1 MSEIKIRETW
11 AAMGRRLIVAFPLW
25 VLKRLDSRSEG
36 KGFAIKAIPFVIM
49 FLSVASI
56 ANLAGRAYIHHEN
69 FSAYMTGAGIA
80 VLVPIAVIAAMI
92 VEGRW
97 AWAFWAMAVVFAAIS
112 GTIQYN
118 IYLLPG
124 SGAMGIAE
132 AIAFGYGVPLS
143 EVMLAIMEARLVIQH
158 DNKKAAGAAAL
169 VAKQAEAAALAE
181 QRAEQERQ
189 RMEQE
194 RQRAIAERQEGER
207 HQRQAQIDAENREFE
222 RLRKQAELEAYRIE
236 LAQKA
241 ELERERAMADLRIR
255 EQKAAAK
262 TLSTKVSEKVLP
274 AGSVAET
281 ITESV
286 QKVSS
291 DNVGKQLVIFY
302 KSNPGALLED
312 AAKHVGWSVP
322 AVSKEVSSLVDV
334 GVFHAEKRG
343 RRKVITVNGNHEQYL
358 AS

>member
-118 IYLLPG
+118 IYLLPN

-158 DNKKAAGAAAL
+158 VNKKKAEAAAL
-169 VAKQAEAAALAE
+169 VAQQAEATALAE

-194 RQRAIAERQEGER
+194 RQRAIAERQ
-207 HQRQAQIDAENREFE
+207 ADENHEFE
-222 RLRKQAELEAYRIE
+222 RQRKAVELDAYRIS
-236 LAQKA
+236 LQQKA
-241 ELERERAMADLRIR
+241 ELERERAMIDMRIK
-255 EQKAAAK
+255 EQKAA
-262 TLSTKVSEKVLP
+262 LR
-274 AGSVAET
+274 SVALPVAVQQLT
-281 ITESV
+281 TSV
-286 QKVSS
+286 AVQEDDFATKLQ
-291 DNVGKQLVIFY
+291 QL
-302 KSNPGALLED
+302 SATD
-312 AAKHVGWSVP
+312 
-322 AVSKEVSSLVDV
+322 
-334 GVFHAEKRG
+334 
-343 RRKVITVNGNHEQYL
+343 RRKKLYEFIQDGDKGQSYYAGLFGVNRSTISRDYVALVEAKRIYKNGDGAYHIAQ
-358 AS
+358 

>member
-1 MSEIKIRETW
+1 MNEIKIRETW

-158 DNKKAAGAAAL
+158 ENKKAAEAAAL
-169 VAKQAEAAALAE
+169 VAQQAEAAALAE

-194 RQRAIAERQEGER
+194 RQRAIAERQEAEQR
-207 HQRQAQIDAENREFE
+207 QRQARIDAENHEFE
-222 RLRKQAELEAYRIE
+222 RQRKQAELEAYRVE

-241 ELERERAMADLRIR
+241 ELERERAMADLRIK
-255 EQKAAAK
+255 EQKAASKTASK
-262 TLSTKVSEKVLP
+262 PATESATSQKPAERSQSTSYNDQMAMLTIYQSEPTLSDEKMAARIGKSKKTIQDLLADLSAKEVVHIEKV
-274 AGSVAET
+274 GRGKTVA
-281 ITESV
+281 
-286 QKVSS
+286 
-291 DNVGKQLVIFY
+291 
-302 KSNPGALLED
+302 
-312 AAKHVGWSVP
+312 
-322 AVSKEVSSLVDV
+322 
-334 GVFHAEKRG
+334 
-343 RRKVITVNGNHEQYL
+343 VNGKFAAFKAGEI
-358 AS
+358 

>member
-1 MSEIKIRETW
+1 MNEIKIRETW
-11 AAMGRRLIVAFPLW
+11 AAMARRLIVAFPLW

-124 SGAMGIAE
+124 SGAMGVAE

-158 DNKKAAGAAAL
+158 ENKKAAEAAAL
-169 VAKQAEAAALAE
+169 VAQQRAALALAE

-194 RQRAIAERQEGER
+194 RQRAIAERQADEQR
-207 HQRQAQIDAENREFE
+207 QRQAQIDAENHEFE
-222 RLRKQAELEAYRIE
+222 RQRKAAELDAYRIE
-236 LAQKA
+236 LQQKA
-241 ELERERAMADLRIR
+241 ELERERAMIDMRIK
-255 EQKAAAK
+255 EQKAAAQVSK
-262 TLSTKVSEKVLP
+262 KVSETHVSAVVTP
-274 AGSVAET
+274 TANVSET
-281 ITESV
+281 SQETTEKAIV
-286 QKVSS
+286 RF
-291 DNVGKQLVIFY
+291 L
-302 KSNPGALLED
+302 KSNPGAKLD
-312 AAKHVGWSVP
+312 DIAAHADTTKGN
-322 AVSKEVSSLVDV
+322 VSKKLTTLIDM
-334 GVFHAEKRG
+334 GVLHEERQG
-343 RRKVITVNGNHEQYL
+343 NRRVVTVNGNHEQYL